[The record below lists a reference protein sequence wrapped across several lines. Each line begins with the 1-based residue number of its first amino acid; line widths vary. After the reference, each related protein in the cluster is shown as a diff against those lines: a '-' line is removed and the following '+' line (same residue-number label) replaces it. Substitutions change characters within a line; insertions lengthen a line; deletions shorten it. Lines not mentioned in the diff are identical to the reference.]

1 MHAPRRSQPFRSG
14 PAPPKYGS
22 TPSSP
27 NHTPTGV
34 CSNVSATPSRCAMPR
49 ITSSAGVSPGKR
61 VTPSIR
67 RAWSYQGASSCPQSS
82 SGQTDAGG
90 SYSVFA

>member
-27 NHTPTGV
+27 NQTPTGV
-34 CSNVSATPSRCAMPR
+34 CSNVSATPRRDATPR

-61 VTPSIR
+61 GTPSIR
-67 RAWSYQGASSCPQSS
+67 LACSYQGASSVAQASS
-82 SGQTDAGG
+82 RHTFGSG